1 MKPVC
6 HLHVYIFFKLCEEI
20 KLITLALK
28 GGKLGLLW
36 NIVLANMELIHIM
49 SMYTHTRNKSV
60 GMKGKTKLKRYE
72 YIK

>member
-36 NIVLANMELIHIM
+36 NIVLANME
-49 SMYTHTRNKSV
+49 
-60 GMKGKTKLKRYE
+60 
-72 YIK
+72 